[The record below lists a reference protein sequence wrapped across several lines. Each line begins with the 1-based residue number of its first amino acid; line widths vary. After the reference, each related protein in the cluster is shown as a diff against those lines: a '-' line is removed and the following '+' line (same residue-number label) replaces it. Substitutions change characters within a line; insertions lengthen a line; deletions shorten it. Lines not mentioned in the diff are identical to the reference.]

1 MTRQKPI
8 EAKPQKGGAL
18 LSSLSAENVTIY
30 NYTIKRDFRR
40 NFDRE
45 IRSEGDVLFCPKMF
59 TQDDVP
65 AIPMPATSDPI
76 TLIIMARHPNGKT
89 MVIVGT
95 ATQLWRYYGVED
107 PLYIDAG
114 YYSPEDYYENQSVA
128 WKLIT
133 QPLLLTS
140 FASPA
145 RRWECETLNGYLILN
160 NGVDLPMTYR
170 ITDDAVTPIYELREL
185 AIASVGTIA
194 VQNSHLVCMDI
205 RQIKEDKFVEI
216 MTPISSSASGRVY
229 GIQSSGTAKAT
240 VNSGVSGVAGNTI
253 TASNSTFNSGAGFTG
268 MVGRVIR
275 TLNGIEAT
283 ITAVTSPTV
292 ATINGIPNLCEPAC
306 QFFIKRDESFSDFYL
321 DNALQP
327 SYPSVFPTLNV
338 GLGYRGLKLYWDS
351 GETAEVFV
359 IEYDGISGDPYFRLT
374 SDQPIPLGPL
384 EIENPLAYRRF
395 TEEAYIDR
403 YQNRVIWSLPDQ
415 PRRFGATYP
424 ATISPQSDTIVF
436 DYPVKS
442 IPLSGGDITLTGM
455 KSGNLS
461 TTGVFY
467 DGKRMLVGEKAIRN
481 FYADVLAALN
491 QAIQAESDAND
502 AVTSTATTLVFAEN
516 SLEKAKADAA
526 AAPSDSDLAKVVS
539 DISAAVD
546 AARDAKVAAETK
558 LAAAT
563 AARVEAESKSLESEK
578 VEIQLSDAI
587 SSASRLEDLQ
597 DDGSAILKAV
607 SVKTVLVL
615 FTETSI
621 FIARYSPASGSFN
634 FQVVRIN
641 ENQALFYRNT
651 PILVNGEYI
660 LYAAESQFCRF
671 DMTNQVPVDLP
682 LILGCQDIFFDQATP
697 ENMERIFSVDNGVTS
712 EILIVFPSTSQD
724 KMLRLDYGFGTM
736 STSSA
741 DYTAGAN
748 VIMPG
753 TSQSVF
759 LMGTSDGK
767 VLRYGLVAGGAKLM
781 AGTASKSG
789 VIVTAINGV
798 FTASHIGYS
807 VRFANGQRFGISKL
821 ISANAVEV
829 VGSGTVASQAFYL
842 EPASHHRR
850 GSAYTSVLQS
860 GGDAFGAESAEKKCS
875 RHSVM
880 LSSFSPDSP
889 ISVFI
894 RSGRNINELADRF
907 SKSVVPPETLIPMI
921 LSDYFLADRIEV
933 AGTNNPLEI
942 TGRTF
947 HVSAVASASF
957 GRRDS

>member
-40 NFDRE
+40 SFDRE
-45 IRSEGDVLFCPKMF
+45 IRSEGDVLFCPKVF

-65 AIPMPATSDPI
+65 AIPMPDTSDPI

-95 ATQLWRYYGVED
+95 ATQLWRYYGVEN

-114 YYSPEDYYENQSVA
+114 YYSPEDYYENESVA

-140 FASPA
+140 FSSTA

-160 NGVDLPMTYR
+160 NGADLPMTYR
-170 ITDDAVTPIYELREL
+170 ITDDAVSPIHELREL
-185 AIASVGTIA
+185 AVASVGTIA

-205 RQIKEDKFVEI
+205 RQIKEDKFLEI
-216 MTPISSSASGRVY
+216 MSPIKSAVNGFVD
-229 GIQSSGTAKAT
+229 GVASSGSVKAV
-240 VNSGVSGVAGNTI
+240 VNSGVSGVAGNII
-253 TASNSTFNSGAGFTG
+253 TASGVGFNSGNGFTG
-268 MVGRVIR
+268 MEGRVIVMANGLKR
-275 TLNGIEAT
+275 TIVS
-283 ITAVTSPTV
+283 VTNPLV
-292 ATINGIPNLCEPAC
+292 ATLGGAADLCEPAVK
-306 QFFIKRDESFSDFYL
+306 FYIPRDPIFSDYYL
-321 DNALQP
+321 DFALQP
-327 SYPSVFPTLNV
+327 QYFQVFPDLNIAD
-338 GLGYRGLKLYWDS
+338 GYRGLSLFWDS
-351 GETAEVFV
+351 GETGEVF
-359 IEYDGISGDPYFRLT
+359 IIHNDGISGDSFFLLE
-374 SDQPIPLGPL
+374 SDTPIPSGPL
-384 EIENPLAYRRF
+384 KIENPKAYQRF
-395 TEEAYIDR
+395 EDAAYIDR
-403 YQNRVIWSLPDQ
+403 YQNRVLWSLPDQ

-424 ATISPQSDTIVF
+424 ATISPQSDTVVF

-442 IPLSGGDITLTGM
+442 IPLGGGDITITGM

-461 TTGVFY
+461 ATGVFY
-467 DGKRMLVGEKAIRN
+467 DGKRMLVDGSAIRN
-481 FYADVLAALN
+481 FYADVLAELD
-491 QAIQAESDAND
+491 QAIQNESNARD
-502 AVTSTATTLVFAEN
+502 AVSSTTTTLLFAED
-516 SLEKAKADAA
+516 SLAKATLAAA
-526 AAPSDSDLAKVVS
+526 AAPSDADLAKAVS
-539 DISAAVD
+539 DISANVD
-546 AARDAKVAAETK
+546 AARDAKVVAESS
-558 LAAAT
+558 LATAT
-563 AARVEAESKSLESEK
+563 AARIVADGKSLESES
-578 VEIQLSDAI
+578 VEVQLSSAL
-587 SSASRLEDLQ
+587 STASRLEDLQ

-607 SVKTVLVL
+607 SMKGVLVV

-621 FIARYSPASGSFN
+621 FIARYSPSLGGFT
-634 FQVVRIN
+634 FQLIRIN

-660 LYAAESQFCRF
+660 LYAAEGQFCRF
-671 DMTNQVPVDLP
+671 DMANQIPIDLP

-712 EILIVFPSTSQD
+712 EILIIFPSTSQD
-724 KMLRLDYGFGTM
+724 NMLRLDYGFGTM

-789 VIVTAINGV
+789 VNVTATSGA
-798 FTASHIGYS
+798 FTAAHIGYS
-807 VRFANGQRFGISKL
+807 IRFANGQRFGIVKL
-821 ISANAVEV
+821 VTSSVVEV

-850 GSAYTSVLQS
+850 GVAYTSVLQS
-860 GGDAFGAESAEKKCS
+860 GGDAFGNESAEKKCS
-875 RHSVM
+875 RHTVM
-880 LSSFSPDSP
+880 LSSFSPNSP
-889 ISVFI
+889 IAVFI

-933 AGTNNPLEI
+933 AGINNPLEI

-947 HVSAVASASF
+947 HVAGAGTASF

>member
-30 NYTIKRDFRR
+30 SYTIKRDFRR

-59 TQDDVP
+59 TDDDIP
-65 AIPMPATSDPI
+65 AIPMPDTSDPI

-95 ATQLWRYYGVED
+95 ATQLWRYYGVEN

-140 FASPA
+140 FSTTA

-160 NGVDLPMTYR
+160 NGADLPMTYR
-170 ITDDAVTPIYELREL
+170 ITDDAVSPIHELREL

-194 VQNSHLVCMDI
+194 VQNGHLVCMDI
-205 RQIKEDKFVEI
+205 RQIKEDKFLEI
-216 MTPISSSASGRVY
+216 MTPISSSVNGRVY
-229 GIQSSGTAKAT
+229 GIQSSGTTKAT
-240 VNSGVSGVAGNTI
+240 INSGVAGVPGNTI
-253 TASNSTFNSGAGFTG
+253 TASDATFNSGNGFTG
-268 MVGRVIR
+268 MTGRVIR
-275 TLNGIEAT
+275 TLNGITAT
-283 ITAVTSPTV
+283 ITVVGSPTT
-292 ATINGIPNLCEPAC
+292 ATIDGIPNLCEPAC
-306 QFFIKRDESFSDFYL
+306 QFFIKRDEGFIDSYL
-321 DNALQP
+321 DYALQP
-327 SYPSVFPTLNV
+327 VWYSVFPTLNTA
-338 GLGYRGLKLYWDS
+338 LGYIGLNLYWDS
-351 GETAEVFV
+351 GETAEIFI
-359 IEYDGISGDPYFRLT
+359 IETDGLTGDPYFRLT

-384 EIENPLAYRRF
+384 KIENPLAYQRF
-395 TEEAYIDR
+395 TDESYIDR
-403 YQNRVIWSLPDQ
+403 YQNRVIWSLPEQ

-442 IPLSGGDITLTGM
+442 IPLGGGDITITGM

-467 DGKRMLVGEKAIRN
+467 DGKRMLVEEKAIRN
-481 FYADVLAALN
+481 FYSDVLAALN
-491 QAIQAESDAND
+491 QAIQAESDAED
-502 AVTSTATTLVFAEN
+502 SVASTTTTLIFAEE
-516 SLEKAKADAA
+516 SLAKAQVDAA
-526 AAPSDSDLAKVVS
+526 ASPDDADLAKVVS

-546 AARDAKVAAETK
+546 AARDAKVAAETA
-558 LAAAT
+558 LTAAT
-563 AARVEAESKSLESEK
+563 AARVEAEGKSLESES
-578 VEIQLSDAI
+578 VEVQLSSAL
-587 SSASRLEDLQ
+587 STASRLEDLQ

-607 SVKTVLVL
+607 SVKGVLVI

-621 FIARYSPASGSFN
+621 FIARYSPSSGSFN

-671 DMTNQVPVDLP
+671 DMTSQVPVDLP
-682 LILGCQDIFFDQATP
+682 LILGCQDIFFEQATP

-712 EILIVFPSTSQD
+712 EILIIFPSTSQD

-789 VIVTAINGV
+789 VNVTATSGV
-798 FTASHIGYS
+798 FTAAHIGYS
-807 VRFANGQRFGISKL
+807 IRFANGQRFGIVKL
-821 ISANAVEV
+821 VTSSVVEV
-829 VGSGTVASQAFYL
+829 AGSGTVASQAFYL

-850 GSAYTSVLQS
+850 GAAYTSVLQS
-860 GGDAFGAESAEKKCS
+860 GGDAFGNESAEKKCS

-880 LSSFSPDSP
+880 LSSFSPNSP

-894 RSGRNINELADRF
+894 RSGRNINELTDRF

-921 LSDYFLADRIEV
+921 LSDYFLSDRIEA
-933 AGTNNPLEI
+933 AGINNPLEI

-947 HVSAVASASF
+947 HVAGAGTASF